1 MIIFSSMYAFSLYFF
16 LNAPKEM
23 SSISGLFSSS
33 FFLLLLA
40 STFVEDFALLS
51 LFLLATADPCISEA
65 IFCTTDSKKEQAA
78 SLVNSMVVLCLSL
91 ILSSCYFSSRSF
103 QYSLY
108 SLPNREA
115 CLLRSL
121 KILMALAIVSLFSPI
136 AFCNAFFITSV

>member
-33 FFLLLLA
+33 LFLLLLA

-65 IFCTTDSKKEQAA
+65 IFYTTDSKKEQAA

-91 ILSSCYFSSRSF
+91 ILSSCSFSSRSF

-115 CLLRSL
+115 CLLRSYE
-121 KILMALAIVSLFSPI
+121 
-136 AFCNAFFITSV
+136 